1 MTDVGPRWPEGW
13 SISQVGYGDPEVALL
28 VEQVQ
33 AFYVERYGGP
43 DETPLDPLMF
53 QPPHGSFFLGHLD
66 GTPVAT
72 GAWRRTSAA
81 VVPGLPA
88 DAAVPPGGLRL
99 APGPAHER
107 RPGGGARGGP
117 DPPGGGWRRE

>member
-53 QPPHGSFFLGHLD
+53 QPPHGSFFLGHLHRLFLIKAQVVWFD
-66 GTPVAT
+66 HYWGDAT
-72 GAWRRTSAA
+72 GGTNFQRHSPLKVFRCASQLLTQ
-81 VVPGLPA
+81 
-88 DAAVPPGGLRL
+88 
-99 APGPAHER
+99 
-107 RPGGGARGGP
+107 
-117 DPPGGGWRRE
+117 